1 MAFSAAWIAPWVAV
15 ALPCFAEPPVAD
27 PLPKPVSEAI
37 ERISPDSLKGH
48 LSFLASDLLE
58 GRNTPSRGLD
68 IAAEYIASQFRR
80 AGLTPLEGGSY
91 FQTAKWK
98 YRQIPVEKLH
108 VTVKLNGETFQFDD
122 SRITLRSAEAKRI
135 ENAPLHKARMDDFS
149 HWKQMPEGALE
160 GKAVLVKLPSFR
172 DRQSR
177 GAWMR
182 AIQEFNPLFQKLKP
196 AIVLG
201 VAPSDAGT
209 GVAGQLIDPA
219 TESRPSPSRFP
230 SFSYGLHSRQLAELV
245 DSLPDG
251 DIPGSLKLEIPEPV
265 ERPVAL
271 RNVIGILPGSDPVL
285 KDTYIIVTAHYD
297 HLGQGAPVDGD
308 AIFNGANDDASGT
321 ASVMELAAAF
331 RSLAQRPKRTLV
343 FMAVFGEEK
352 GLLGTQYYVRN
363 PVFPLE
369 KTVANL
375 NLEHLGR
382 TDSDDGPQI
391 GRLHV
396 TGFDYSNLP
405 AILEAAGKNSG
416 VEFANHPTKSESF
429 FGRSDNL
436 VFAQAGIPAHTICV
450 AFEFP
455 DYHGVGDH
463 WDKIDYDNLA
473 KINRAIAAG
482 LWTLA
487 GRAEAPEWNETNS
500 KADRYRNA
508 RKGSGNKVAP

>member
-1 MAFSAAWIAPWVAV
+1 MVFSAWIALGVAA
-15 ALPCFAEPPVAD
+15 ALPCFAEPPIAE
-27 PLPKPVSEAI
+27 PLPKPVSEVI

-80 AGLTPLEGGSY
+80 AGLTPLKDGSY
-91 FQTAKWK
+91 FQTANWK
-98 YRQIPVEKLH
+98 YRQIPVEKLS
-108 VTVKLNGETFQFDD
+108 VTVNLGGETFFFDHA
-122 SRITLRSAEAKRI
+122 RLTLRSAEGKRI
-135 ENAPLHKARMDDFS
+135 DNSPLHKARVDDLSF
-149 HWKQMPEGALE
+149 WKQMPDGALE
-160 GKAVLVKLPSFR
+160 GKAVLVKVPSFR

-177 GAWMR
+177 GNWMR
-182 AIQEFNPLFQKLKP
+182 AVQEFNPLFQRLKP
-196 AIVLG
+196 SIVLG
-201 VAPSDAGT
+201 VAPSDEGT

-219 TESRPSPSRFP
+219 YAGRTPMSRFP
-230 SFSYGLHSRQLAELV
+230 SFSYMLHSRRLADLV
-245 DSLPDG
+245 EALPDG
-251 DIPGSLKLEIPEPV
+251 DAPGSLKLEIPDAV

-271 RNVIGILPGSDPVL
+271 RNVIGTLPGSDPIL

-308 AIFNGANDDASGT
+308 AVFNGANDDASGT
-321 ASVMELAAAF
+321 ASVVELAAAF
-331 RSLAQRPKRTLV
+331 RSLPEPPKRTIV
-343 FMAVFGEEK
+343 FMTVFGEEK

-391 GRLHV
+391 GRLQV
-396 TGFDYSNLP
+396 TGFDYSDLP
-405 AILEAAGKNSG
+405 AILQAAGKNSG
-416 VEFANHPTKSESF
+416 VQFANHPTKSDSF
-429 FGRSDNL
+429 FGRSDNF
-436 VFAQAGIPAHTICV
+436 VFAQAGIPAHTVCA

-473 KINRAIAAG
+473 KLNRAIAAG

-487 GRAEAPEWNETNS
+487 GRAEAPQWNETNS

-508 RKGSGNKVAP
+508 RKSNGNKPAP